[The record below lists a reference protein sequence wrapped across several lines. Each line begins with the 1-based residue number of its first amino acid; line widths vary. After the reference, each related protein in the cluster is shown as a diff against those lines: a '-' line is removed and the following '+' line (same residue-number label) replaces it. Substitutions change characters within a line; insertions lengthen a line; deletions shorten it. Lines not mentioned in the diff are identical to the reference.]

1 VTFCSI
7 DIRHIHRILG
17 FRRPDLPSRQRTLVA
32 AMVNIAHTQFPP
44 LSYKQPHDHVRRH
57 DRATRELIGL
67 VYKKSDNSMVLQQ
80 PAARVLVVED
90 EMMLRMRA
98 VDIVEDA
105 GFTPVEAVN
114 ADDALVILESR
125 SDIDLLFTDIQMPG
139 SMDGLKLA
147 HAVHER
153 WPSIK
158 IILVSG
164 QVTPNEADKPVNSR
178 FFGKPLEVKTMIAE
192 LQEMIGQGALRIIPA
207 DLSRLLATIPHLETF
222 SHVAPAGSNVHTS
235 EEFLTAENDSLRL
248 LLEQAGIDAQ
258 VLLAQA
264 GIDAKEREAA
274 DKLQKLILEELHHR
288 IKNTLA
294 TVSAIA
300 SQSLQTA
307 TSIEDGQHAI
317 EGRLVALGRAHDLL
331 LQARW
336 ANADLAN
343 TIRGAIEPYD
353 SEAGG
358 RFSISGPDIK
368 VTSGAVIAL
377 AMTLNELC
385 TNTTKFGAL
394 SVPVGSIDIAWKIDE
409 GKQRLQLTW
418 TEKGGPSVHAPSRQ
432 SFGTR
437 LIGSLGQQLKGEVQ
451 LAYET
456 KGFVFTMDVPM
467 TSLVAPA

>member
-1 VTFCSI
+1 
-7 DIRHIHRILG
+7 
-17 FRRPDLPSRQRTLVA
+17 
-32 AMVNIAHTQFPP
+32 
-44 LSYKQPHDHVRRH
+44 
-57 DRATRELIGL
+57 
-67 VYKKSDNSMVLQQ
+67 MVLHSI
-80 PAARVLVVED
+80 PTPPKVLVVED
-90 EMMLRMRA
+90 EMLLRMRA
-98 VDIVEDA
+98 VDIVADA
-105 GFTPVEAVN
+105 GFTPLEAMN
-114 ADDALVILESR
+114 ADEALAILESR
-125 SDIDLLFTDIQMPG
+125 SDVDLLFTDIQMPG

-164 QVTPNEADKPVNSR
+164 KLTPTDTERPTDSR
-178 FFGKPLEVKTMIAE
+178 FFGKPLEVKQMIAE
-192 LQEMIGQGALRIIPA
+192 IQEMIGQGALKLIPPDISGFVA
-207 DLSRLLATIPHLETF
+207 WAGPVEAR
-222 SHVAPAGSNVHTS
+222 SHRAPRTSNDHAS
-235 EEFLTAENDSLRL
+235 NEFLTAENDSLRL
-248 LLEQAGIDAQ
+248 LLEQAGIDAE

-300 SQSLQTA
+300 SQSLRTA

-317 EGRLVALGRAHDLL
+317 EGRLIALGRAHDLL

-343 TIRGAIEPYD
+343 TIRGATEPYD
-353 SEAGG
+353 GEGGG

-368 VTSGAVIAL
+368 ITSGAVIAL

-394 SVPVGSIDIAWKIDE
+394 SVPGGSVDIAWNVDE
-409 GKQRLQLTW
+409 EKQRLQMTW
-418 TEKGGPSVHAPSRQ
+418 SEKGGPAVSAPSRQ

-437 LIGSLGQQLKGEVQ
+437 LIGSLGQQLKGQVK
-451 LAYET
+451 LAYDPT
-456 KGFVFTMDVPM
+456 GFVYALDVPM

>member
-1 VTFCSI
+1 MDQITE
-7 DIRHIHRILG
+7 
-17 FRRPDLPSRQRTLVA
+17 
-32 AMVNIAHTQFPP
+32 PP
-44 LSYKQPHDHVRRH
+44 K
-57 DRATRELIGL
+57 
-67 VYKKSDNSMVLQQ
+67 
-80 PAARVLVVED
+80 VLVVED
-90 EMMLRMRA
+90 EMLLRMRA

-105 GFTPVEAVN
+105 GFTPIEAAN
-114 ADDALVILESR
+114 ADEALAILESR
-125 SDIDLLFTDIQMPG
+125 SDVDLLFTDIQMPG

-164 QVTPNEADKPVNSR
+164 KLTPTDSERPTDSR
-178 FFGKPLEVKTMIAE
+178 FFGKPLEVKQMISE
-192 LQEMIGQGALRIIPA
+192 IQEMIGQGALKFISSDI
-207 DLSRLLATIPHLETF
+207 SLLVPIEAQSLR
-222 SHVAPAGSNVHTS
+222 APRTSNGNAS
-235 EEFLTAENDSLRL
+235 NEFLTAENDSLRL
-248 LLEQAGIDAQ
+248 LLEQAGIDAE

-300 SQSLQTA
+300 SQSLRTA
-307 TSIEDGQHAI
+307 TSIEHGQQAI
-317 EGRLVALGRAHDLL
+317 EGRLIALGRAHDLL

-336 ANADLAN
+336 ANADLAG
-343 TIRGAIEPYD
+343 TIRGATEPYD
-353 SEAGG
+353 SGGGG

-368 VTSGAVIAL
+368 ITSGAVIAL

-394 SVPVGSIDIAWKIDE
+394 SVPGGSVDIAWSIDE
-409 GKQRLQLTW
+409 EKQRLQMTW
-418 TEKGGPSVHAPSRQ
+418 SEKGGPSVSAPSRK

-437 LIGSLGQQLKGEVQ
+437 LIGSLGQQLKGQVK
-451 LAYET
+451 LDYDPT
-456 KGFVFTMDVPM
+456 GFVYALDVPM
-467 TSLVAPA
+467 TSLVAPS